1 MSRRLFGFVLL
12 QLAPALFATSGT
24 DVLRICT
31 DDRAGLDVVTALHMR
46 REAGALAQHLGVRTV
61 FHDCGPG
68 AVRVRILTASVSEPD
83 VLGKA
88 RVSDSRIMPEVH
100 LYVKHVER
108 RVAQV
113 NPLLLGRALG
123 RVLAHEL
130 GHYVLQTQEHE
141 SQEVLAPVLTDRAL
155 SADSP
160 ANLRAFT
167 QNSQSC
173 H

>member
-1 MSRRLFGFVLL
+1 MSRCFFGFVLL
-12 QLAPALFATSGT
+12 QFTPAIFATSGT

-31 DDRAGLDVVTALHMR
+31 DDRAGLDVMTALHMR
-46 REAGALAQHLGVRTV
+46 REAEALAHQLGVRTM

-68 AVRVRILTASVSEPD
+68 AVRVRILTANGSEPD

-88 RVSDSRIMPEVH
+88 RVRDARVVPEVH
-100 LYVKHVER
+100 LYVRHVER
-108 RVAQV
+108 RIVQV

-130 GHYVLQTQEHE
+130 GHYLLQTQTHE
-141 SQEVLAPVLTDRAL
+141 PDGLLAPALAEGAL
-155 SADSP
+155 SADRP
-160 ANLRAFT
+160 QKARAFT
-167 QNSQSC
+167 QNSQVC